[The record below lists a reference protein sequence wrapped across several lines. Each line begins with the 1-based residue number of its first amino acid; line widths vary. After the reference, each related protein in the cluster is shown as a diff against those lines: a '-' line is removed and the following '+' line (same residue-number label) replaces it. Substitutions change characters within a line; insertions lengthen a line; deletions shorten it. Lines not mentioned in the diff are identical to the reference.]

1 MELSGIQ
8 DESLRSLVRRGFGY
22 HHAGLS
28 ADDRMLVEQA
38 YLNGAIH
45 VLCSTSTLAHG
56 VNLPA
61 HLVII
66 KVSTRSYCAQS
77 ATLT

>member
-1 MELSGIQ
+1 MH
-8 DESLRSLVRRGFGY
+8 DEKLRSLVQRGFGY

-28 ADDRMLVEQA
+28 ADDRMLVEQS
-38 YLNGAIH
+38 YLSGAIH
-45 VLCSTSTLAHG
+45 ILCSTSTLAHG

-66 KVSTRSYCAQS
+66 KVLQRPTAETGCAL
-77 ATLT
+77 LT